1 MPLWGDTDEANSAPK
16 YLTKDAADADAANT
30 AYFVDTDEAQV
41 ANNITKGLKT
51 PGWNLYSTYTTNGGS
66 VTRRRVENLVAMKRT
81 AVQAGDDGIAGNTAI
96 EDTVV
101 ED

>member
-1 MPLWGDTDEANSAPK
+1 MALWGDTDDANSAPK
-16 YLTKDAADADAANT
+16 YLVNDAANPD
-30 AYFVDTDEAQV
+30 AANNVYFVDTDEAQV
-41 ANNITKGLKT
+41 ANNIAIGLNT
-51 PGWNLYSTYTTNGGS
+51 PGWNLYETYTTNGGA

-81 AVQAGDDGIAGNTAI
+81 AVEAGDLGITGNTAV

>member
-1 MPLWGDTDEANSAPK
+1 MPLWGDTDDANSAPK
-16 YLTKDAADADAANT
+16 YLAKDAADADAANT
-30 AYFVDTDEAQV
+30 VYFVDTDEAQV
-41 ANNITKGLKT
+41 ANNIAIGLNT

-66 VTRRRVENLVAMKRT
+66 VTRRKVEPLVAMKRT
-81 AVQAGDDGIAGNTAI
+81 AAQAGDLGITGNTAV